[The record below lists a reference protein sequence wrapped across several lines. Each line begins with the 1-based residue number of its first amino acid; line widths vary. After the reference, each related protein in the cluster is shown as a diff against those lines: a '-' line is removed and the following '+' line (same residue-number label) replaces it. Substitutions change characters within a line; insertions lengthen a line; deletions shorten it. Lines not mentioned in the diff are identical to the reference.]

1 MIDHKIREYFAERL
15 KQGIEEHDLRIW
27 YVAYYADTSEAFLRS
42 CLKLKKLPR
51 LDSLI
56 LIAELF
62 QCTVNELLGFK
73 LVDVEPRTEPFNQ
86 GLDTK
91 YVVDYFVRELSKRG
105 FDLDKFRFNEYGMDV
120 EFRRCIRTHR
130 FPSTDA
136 FLQICDALECTPS
149 DLLGY

>member
-1 MIDHKIREYFAERL
+1 MVKYEIREHFAEHL
-15 KQGIEEHDLRIW
+15 KLGADEHDLQLW
-27 YVAYYADTSEAFLRS
+27 YVAYYANTSEAFLRS

-73 LVDVEPRTEPFNQ
+73 SVDVESRIKPFNQ
-86 GLDTK
+86 GLDIK

-105 FDLDKFRFNEYGMDV
+105 FELDKFQFNEYGMDV
-120 EFRRCIRTHR
+120 DFKRCIRAHR

-136 FLQICDALECTPS
+136 FLQICSALDCTPS
-149 DLLGY
+149 ELLGY

>member
-1 MIDHKIREYFAERL
+1 MINYEIRKYFAERL
-15 KQGIEEHDLRIW
+15 KQGIEEHDLRLW

-62 QCTVNELLGFK
+62 HCTVNELLGFE
-73 LVDVEPRTEPFNQ
+73 LVDVKSRTEPFNP
-86 GLDTK
+86 GLDTQ
-91 YVVDYFVRELSKRG
+91 YVVNYFVRELLERD
-105 FDLDKFRFNEYGMDV
+105 FEWDEFQFNEHDMDV
-120 EFRRCIRTHR
+120 DFRRCIRNRR

-136 FLQICDALECTPS
+136 FLQICSALECTPS

>member
-1 MIDHKIREYFAERL
+1 MINYEIKEHFAECL
-15 KQGIEEHDLRIW
+15 KQGIKEHDLKLW
-27 YVAYYADTSEAFLRS
+27 YVAYYADMSEAFLGS

-62 QCTVNELLGFK
+62 HCTINELLGFK
-73 LVDVEPRTEPFNQ
+73 SVDVESRTEPFNS

-91 YVVDYFVRELSKRG
+91 YVVNYFVRELLERD
-105 FDLDKFRFNEYGMDV
+105 FEWDEFQFNEHGMDID
-120 EFRRCIRTHR
+120 FKRCIKARR

-136 FLQICDALECTPS
+136 FLQICSALNCTPS
-149 DLLGY
+149 ELLGY

>member
-1 MIDHKIREYFAERL
+1 MIKYEIREYFAERL
-15 KQGIEEHDLRIW
+15 KQGADEHDLRLW

-62 QCTVNELLGFK
+62 QCTVNELLGYKF
-73 LVDVEPRTEPFNQ
+73 VDVEPRTELFNQ
-86 GLDTK
+86 GIDTK
-91 YVVDYFVRELSKRG
+91 RVVDYFMRELSKRG
-105 FDLDKFRFNEYGMDV
+105 FELDNFQFNEYGMDA
-120 EFRRCIRTHR
+120 EFRRCIRNRR
-130 FPSTDA
+130 FQSTDA
-136 FLQICDALECTPS
+136 FLQICDALDCTPS